1 MSRFF
6 RGTLYNNT
14 SVSPSSLV
22 NIDHPSPSSS
32 PESSGLVVRAEA
44 RVSPYLEMEFSK
56 KDYLIQRQEYRK
68 QFLFRYFR
76 EQLESIFDNLR
87 KNALNGK
94 KCGVE
99 LEFAVPDL
107 MDIDGLEQVLKEYF
121 SYLEYTCIP
130 TPRKEDHDNIIRL
143 TLC

>member
-6 RGTLYNNT
+6 RSPYNNT
-14 SVSPSSLV
+14 PLSSTV
-22 NIDHPSPSSS
+22 NNNAEPSPSSS
-32 PESSGLVVRAEA
+32 PESLGLVVRAEA
-44 RVSPYLEMEFSK
+44 RVSPYLELEFSK
-56 KDYLIQRQEYRK
+56 RDYLIQRQEYRK

-121 SYLEYTCIP
+121 SYLDYTCIP
-130 TPRKEDHDNIIRL
+130 SPRKEDHDNIIRL